1 MIKQILFFLFSLV
14 SSQMLSSEYEGA
26 GIQLY
31 NPLQTHTLLVQGL
44 RSGRW
49 GWTKGHRE
57 EDDTS
62 WLKTAI
68 REVKEESG
76 FVLGIHYFIC
86 NSFPEQWGKRLYWQG
101 ITHLDRPLP
110 NHNQSEHQNIQW
122 VSLEDLSNI
131 QLTKDVLE
139 WSYFSKQVSCDF

>member
-1 MIKQILFFLFSLV
+1 MFLTFLLSISSLPAN
-14 SSQMLSSEYEGA
+14 YEGA

-31 NPLQTHTLLVQGL
+31 NPQRTHTLLVQGL

-57 EDDTS
+57 PSDNS
-62 WLKTAI
+62 WLETAI

-76 FVLGIHYFIC
+76 FLYGIHYAIC

-101 ITHLDRPLP
+101 ISFTHFPSPL
-110 NHNQSEHQNIQW
+110 HNASEHQNIQW
-122 VSLEDLSNI
+122 VPLENLKEINT
-131 QLTKDVLE
+131 TKDVAE
-139 WSYFSKQVSCDF
+139 WQLYSRNIVCDF